1 MAAIPVTRKDIR
13 TLSTSELDDLVKAF
27 AAIQQLEPDNP
38 DSFFSIAGLHGE
50 PFRGAGYGNPSW
62 WGGYCNHG
70 NVLFPT
76 WHRAYLFRLEQALR
90 NQVPGVALPYWNE
103 IEDTTNKPDIVPA
116 IFMQRRYTFNDKD
129 KTTIDNPLFSYKF
142 QRSVVDRL
150 APIPD
155 ANYTKPKDYQTVRYP
170 FSGLV
175 GTEEDKQNTEAHN
188 ETLDA
193 MGEEKTNQILYD
205 NVNTWLNVD
214 HYENSDGNL
223 FAAGVKKKYKDCLNA
238 PNYTVFSNTT
248 SAQRWNDDN
257 SDETGAVTA
266 ISLES
271 PHNSIHLAVGGF
283 DVPQPEQGPKPPN
296 YSNYAYAN
304 GDMGENDT
312 ASFDPIFYFHH
323 CFIDLTFWRWQV
335 LHDKTKTLDIIDG
348 YPGTNSVD
356 SQGPTPGVA
365 GGTWLTMKSP
375 LDPFK
380 KPDNTGTALTSNDV
394 VDIAK
399 LGYAYPSE
407 EGSHDGG
414 GGHKFVSAPRPR
426 NPAPVVTVSNV
437 NRASIGGS
445 FVISTW
451 ARKDG
456 QEILV
461 GTEPVLS
468 RWHVSGCQN
477 CQSHLEVRAH
487 IPLQGWVKEDAEKAD
502 FFARVHTRNSL
513 RDGDGDGQER
523 GAVHRPVCEISY
535 GHLE

>member
-1 MAAIPVTRKDIR
+1 M
-13 TLSTSELDDLVKAF
+13 
-27 AAIQQLEPDNP
+27 
-38 DSFFSIAGLHGE
+38 
-50 PFRGAGYGNPSW
+50 
-62 WGGYCNHG
+62 
-70 NVLFPT
+70 
-76 WHRAYLFRLEQALR
+76 
-90 NQVPGVALPYWNE
+90 PGVALPYWDE
-103 IEDTTNKPDIVPA
+103 TEDTTNLPDVIPN
-116 IFMQRRYTFNDKD
+116 IFLRRQYTFSD

-170 FSGLV
+170 FSGLL
-175 GTEEDKQNTEAHN
+175 GTEEDKKNTEVHN
-188 ETLDA
+188 KSLDA
-193 MGEEKTNQILYD
+193 LGQVKTDAILND
-205 NVNTWLNVD
+205 NVNVWLNLD
-214 HYENSDGNL
+214 HYENSDGT
-223 FAAGVKKKYKDCLNA
+223 FYPAGVKKKYADCLNA

-257 SDETGAVTA
+257 ADTTGEVTTV
-266 ISLES
+266 SLES

-283 DVPQPEQGPKPPN
+283 DVPQPEQGPKLPN
-296 YSNYAYAN
+296 YSKYPYAN

-323 CFIDLTFWRWQV
+323 CFVDLTFWRWQV
-335 LHDKTKTLDIIDG
+335 LHEKTKSLDIIDG

-365 GGTWLTMKSP
+365 GGTWLAMDSP
-375 LDPFK
+375 LAPFK
-380 KPDNTGTALTSNDV
+380 NPDDASVTLTSNDV

-407 EGSHDGG
+407 DSSHDGG
-414 GGHKFVSAPRPR
+414 GGNNFVSAPLPR
-426 NPAPVVTVSNV
+426 DPAPVVTISNV

-451 ARKDG
+451 ALKEG

-487 IPLQGWVKEDAEKAD
+487 MPLQGWVKEDVEKAD
-502 FFARVHTRNSL
+502 FFARVHTRDSL
-513 RDGDGDGQER
+513 RGDVGDGDGQER
-523 GAVHRPVCEISY
+523 GAVHKPMCEISY